1 MRILFLINFLSIIL
15 IGHSQ
20 NLVPNFNFNHQS
32 PKDNLSTIKSVSN
45 WFSANGT
52 TPDLRQKD
60 GDFYVGFY
68 TFCFKPNRRE
78 YLCVKLNESLVDTL
92 EYKISY
98 KAMLRTDCQF
108 ALGHM
113 SALFEKERP
122 SFEKYSVIDKV
133 PQSTI
138 SNELFMK
145 KTGQWFVVS
154 DTFKVSGGEQY
165 LLLGNFFSDDF
176 SGKITFEEYSWNY
189 AYYYI
194 DSVVIESFE
203 PKKLADIDA
212 TKPTNLTLDIDS
224 NFTLFSDSN
233 RYIININKV
242 DTFQIEKNKRNIIKN
257 ISFAINSSELLNTSF
272 TELNKWVDFL
282 KDNPNLKVE
291 IIGHTDST
299 GIESK
304 NITLSKERAQ
314 SVKNYF
320 VNNGVNN
327 IITVEGKGSQ
337 EPITN
342 NKTEKGRA
350 ENRRVEIKI
359 FE

>member
-1 MRILFLINFLSIIL
+1 MRILFLIFFFSITL

-20 NLVPNFNFNHQS
+20 NLVPNFNFSQQS
-32 PKDNLSTIKSVSN
+32 SKDNLSTIKSVSN

-52 TPDLRQKD
+52 TPDLKQKD

-68 TFCFKPNRRE
+68 TYCFKQNRRE
-78 YLCVKLNESLVDTL
+78 YLCVRLNQPLTDSL

-98 KAMLRTDCQF
+98 KVMLRTDCQF

-113 SALFEKERP
+113 SALFEKEKP
-122 SFEKYSVIDKV
+122 SFEKYSVIEKI

-154 DTFKVSGGEQY
+154 DTFKVNGGEQY
-165 LLLGNFFSDDF
+165 MLIGNFFTDDF

-194 DSVVIESFE
+194 DSVDIEPVE
-203 PKKLADIDA
+203 PKKLEDIDV
-212 TKPTNLTLDIDS
+212 TNPTNLVLDLDS
-224 NFTLFSDSN
+224 NFSLFVDSN
-233 RYIININKV
+233 RYIINTIKE
-242 DTFQIEKNKRNIIKN
+242 DTFLIEKNKSNIVKN
-257 ISFAINSSELLNTSF
+257 ISFATNSSMLIDSSYIELD
-272 TELNKWVDFL
+272 KWVNFFRKNPSL
-282 KDNPNLKVE
+282 KIE
-291 IIGHTDST
+291 ITGHTDST
-299 GIESK
+299 GIESE
-304 NITLSKERAQ
+304 NIALSKERAN

-320 VNNGVNN
+320 LNNGVINS
-327 IITVEGKGSQ
+327 ILTDGKGSK
-337 EPITN
+337 EPISDNITPEG
-342 NKTEKGRA
+342 KAK
-350 ENRRVEIKI
+350 NRRVEIKF